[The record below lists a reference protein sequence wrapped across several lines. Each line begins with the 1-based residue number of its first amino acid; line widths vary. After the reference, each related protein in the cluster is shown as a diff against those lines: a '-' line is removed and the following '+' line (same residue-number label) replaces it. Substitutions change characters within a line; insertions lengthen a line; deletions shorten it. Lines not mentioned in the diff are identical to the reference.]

1 MQIYISKAGQQYGP
15 YTVEQLRVYVQQ
27 GNFTTAD
34 LACCD
39 GQNWVTVAQVP
50 GLMSGS
56 QQPTPVPPSSELPTR
71 HKKKRTRKRVVEPLS
86 KQGRPPLGADLI
98 EAGERQLYKANPAMF
113 RNSPICFIISIILIL
128 AGGLG
133 LVILL
138 FWWLNVKGMTF
149 MVSNERVTLRKG
161 ILSKHTNEIFLND
174 IRNVQISQSF
184 FQRIFGV
191 ATIGI
196 SSAGQAGVEI
206 ICAGLRNPNKVKD
219 IIDRHRRG

>member
-1 MQIYISKAGQQYGP
+1 MKVYVSKAGQQYGP

-56 QQPTPVPPSSELPTR
+56 QQPTPMPPPSELPPR
-71 HKKKRTRKRVVEPLS
+71 QKKKRTGKRVVEPLS
-86 KQGRPPLGADLI
+86 QQARPPPRADLI

-113 RNSPICFIISIILIL
+113 RNSPIYFIISIILI
-128 AGGLG
+128 AVYGLG

-149 MVSNERVTLRKG
+149 IVSNERITLRKG
-161 ILSKHTNEIFLND
+161 ILSKHTNEVFLND

-206 ICAGLRNPNKVKD
+206 AVDGLRNPNKVKD

>member
-1 MQIYISKAGQQYGP
+1 MKVYVSKAGQQYGP

-56 QQPTPVPPSSELPTR
+56 QQPTPMPPPSELPPR
-71 HKKKRTRKRVVEPLS
+71 QKSGRASLS
-86 KQGRPPLGADLI
+86 ASTPPPRADLI

-113 RNSPICFIISIILIL
+113 RNSPIYFIISIILI
-128 AGGLG
+128 AVYGLG

-149 MVSNERVTLRKG
+149 IVSNERITLRKG
-161 ILSKHTNEIFLND
+161 ILSKHTNEVFLND

-206 ICAGLRNPNKVKD
+206 AVDGLRNPNKVKD